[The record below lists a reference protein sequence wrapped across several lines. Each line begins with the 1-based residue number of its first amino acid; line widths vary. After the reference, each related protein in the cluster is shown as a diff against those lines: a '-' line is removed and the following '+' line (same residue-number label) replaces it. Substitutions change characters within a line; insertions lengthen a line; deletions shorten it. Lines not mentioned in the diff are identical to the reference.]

1 MPYFII
7 HKAGIKLDS
16 SSPTL
21 LYGYGGF
28 EIGLTPSYL
37 GTAGK
42 VWLDKGG
49 IYVLANIRG
58 GGEFGPKWHQSALK
72 ENRQRAYDDF
82 IGVAEDLIRNKYT
95 SPRHLGIQG
104 GSNGGLLV
112 GAVFVQRPDLF
123 NAVLCQVP
131 LLDMLRYHHL
141 LAGASWMA
149 SMEIQMIPPT
159 GRPLKQSNATRP
171 IKT

>member
-112 GAVFVQRPDLF
+112 VPF
-123 NAVLCQVP
+123 LCKDQISLMP
-131 LLDMLRYHHL
+131 SYARCHL
-141 LAGASWMA
+141 ICFISSPLAGAS
-149 SMEIQMIPPT
+149 
-159 GRPLKQSNATRP
+159 
-171 IKT
+171 